1 MSDDELDGLL
11 TPKEPA
17 ANDAR
22 RDAIFAKTLPL
33 LRPSKVVKIVKVF
46 ALLAAGVAVGWFA
59 KPTPPP
65 ERIVET
71 VIEKVHVP
79 VEVSPGEPLVELTP
93 DRLELEAEKATERTA
108 SAKLFQKAGD
118 AYLKANEIPSAIRCY
133 RQHLAEAGA
142 DGRTVHD
149 DDSWLLTSIKHSKRT
164 ENDHANAG
172 S

>member
-1 MSDDELDGLL
+1 MSDDELDDLL
-11 TPKEPA
+11 TPTESA
-17 ANDAR
+17 AIVAR
-22 RDAIFAKTLPL
+22 REAIFAKTLPL
-33 LRPSKVVKIVKVF
+33 LRPGKVMRFAKLF
-46 ALLAAGVAVGWFA
+46 ALLAAGVAIGWFA

-71 VIEKVHVP
+71 VFEKVP
-79 VEVSPGEPLVELTP
+79 VEVSSPGEMLVELTP

-118 AYLKANEIPSAIRCY
+118 AYLKANEIESAIRCY
-133 RQHLAEAGA
+133 RQYLAEAGA
-142 DGRTVHD
+142 DGRTVRD